1 MTDERWMRM
10 ENEIQDINTQESLFS
25 GLPAEIVDSL
35 TPAKIRMIMLYL
47 TGQYTQK
54 KIGQIVGVS
63 TTTIREWLL
72 DEKIQTVIKEIQARE
87 FVKINNDLNALKNK
101 AVATLYELLDSTM
114 DTVRYQAAKDIL
126 DRGGHKA
133 QQSIKVDKTVTT
145 REEQLKNLINMTM
158 DDVVVD
164 VKDYSE
170 VNDD

>member
-1 MTDERWMRM
+1 M
-10 ENEIQDINTQESLFS
+10 EDKNNKAVAEESLFS
-25 GLPAEIVDSL
+25 GLPSELVESL

-54 KIGQIVGVS
+54 KIAEIVGVS
-63 TTTIREWLL
+63 NTTIREWLL
-72 DEKIQTVIKEIQARE
+72 DPSVQAVVKEIQSRE

-101 AVATLYELLDSTM
+101 AVSTLYELLDSTM

-145 REEQLKNLINMTM
+145 REEQLKSLIDMTISD
-158 DDVVVD
+158 DDVID
-164 VKDYSE
+164 VGEYSG
-170 VNDD
+170 VSGN

>member
-1 MTDERWMRM
+1 M
-10 ENEIQDINTQESLFS
+10 EVKNNKAVAEESLFS
-25 GLPAEIVDSL
+25 GLPSELVESL

-54 KIGQIVGVS
+54 KIAEIVGVS
-63 TTTIREWLL
+63 NTTIREWLL
-72 DEKIQTVIKEIQARE
+72 DPSVQAVVKEIQSRE

-101 AVATLYELLDSTM
+101 AVSTLYELLDSTM

-145 REEQLKNLINMTM
+145 REEQLKSLIDMTISD
-158 DDVVVD
+158 DDVID
-164 VKDYSE
+164 VGEYSG
-170 VNDD
+170 VSGN

>member
-1 MTDERWMRM
+1 M
-10 ENEIQDINTQESLFS
+10 EDKNNKAVAEESLFS
-25 GLPAEIVDSL
+25 GLPSELVESL

-54 KIGQIVGVS
+54 KIAEIVGVS
-63 TTTIREWLL
+63 NTTIREWLL
-72 DEKIQTVIKEIQARE
+72 DPSVQAVVKEIQSRE

-101 AVATLYELLDSTM
+101 AVSTLYELLDSTM

-145 REEQLKNLINMTM
+145 REEQLKSLIDMTISD
-158 DDVVVD
+158 DDVID
-164 VKDYSE
+164 VKDYSG
-170 VNDD
+170 VNDN

>member
-1 MTDERWMRM
+1 M
-10 ENEIQDINTQESLFS
+10 EDKNNKVVAEESLFS
-25 GLPAEIVDSL
+25 GLPSELVESL

-54 KIGQIVGVS
+54 KIAEIVGVS
-63 TTTIREWLL
+63 NTTIREWLL
-72 DEKIQTVIKEIQARE
+72 DPSVQAVVKEIQSRE

-101 AVATLYELLDSTM
+101 AVSTLYELLDSTM

-145 REEQLKNLINMTM
+145 REEQLKSLIDMTISD
-158 DDVVVD
+158 DDVID
-164 VKDYSE
+164 VGEYSG
-170 VNDD
+170 VSDN

>member
-1 MTDERWMRM
+1 M
-10 ENEIQDINTQESLFS
+10 EDKNNKAVAEESLFS
-25 GLPAEIVDSL
+25 GLPSELVESL

-54 KIGQIVGVS
+54 KIAEIVGVS
-63 TTTIREWLL
+63 NTTIREWLL
-72 DEKIQTVIKEIQARE
+72 DPSVQAVIKEIQSRE

-101 AVATLYELLDSTM
+101 AVSTLYELLDSTM

-145 REEQLKNLINMTM
+145 REEQLKSLIDMTISD
-158 DDVVVD
+158 DDVID
-164 VKDYSE
+164 VGEYSG
-170 VNDD
+170 VSDN

>member
-1 MTDERWMRM
+1 M
-10 ENEIQDINTQESLFS
+10 EVKNNKAVAEESLFS
-25 GLPAEIVDSL
+25 GLPSELVESL

-54 KIGQIVGVS
+54 KIAEIVGVS
-63 TTTIREWLL
+63 NTTIREWLL
-72 DEKIQTVIKEIQARE
+72 DPSVQAVVKEIQSRE

-101 AVATLYELLDSTM
+101 AVSTLYELLDSTM

-145 REEQLKNLINMTM
+145 REEQLKSLIDMTISD
-158 DDVVVD
+158 DDVID
-164 VKDYSE
+164 VKDYSG
-170 VNDD
+170 VSDN

>member
-1 MTDERWMRM
+1 M
-10 ENEIQDINTQESLFS
+10 EDKNNKVVAEESLFS
-25 GLPAEIVDSL
+25 GLPSELVESL

-54 KIGQIVGVS
+54 KIAEIVGVS
-63 TTTIREWLL
+63 NTTVREWLL
-72 DEKIQTVIKEIQARE
+72 DPSVQAVIKEIQSRE

-101 AVATLYELLDSTM
+101 AVSTLYELLDSTM

-145 REEQLKNLINMTM
+145 REEQLKSLIDMTISD
-158 DDVVVD
+158 DDVID
-164 VKDYSE
+164 VGEYSG
-170 VNDD
+170 VSDN

>member
-1 MTDERWMRM
+1 MAE
-10 ENEIQDINTQESLFS
+10 EKNELAQESLFS
-25 GLPAEIVDSL
+25 GLPSEVVDNL

-63 TTTIREWLL
+63 TTTIQNWLL
-72 DEKIQTVIKEIQARE
+72 DPNIQLVIKEIQSRE

-101 AVATLYELLDSTM
+101 AVSTLYELLDSTM

-126 DRGGHKA
+126 DRGGHKP

-145 REEQLKNLINMTM
+145 REEQLKSLIESTISD
-158 DDVVVD
+158 DDVVDISEYEGVD
-164 VKDYSE
+164 DE
-170 VNDD
+170 

>member
-1 MTDERWMRM
+1 M
-10 ENEIQDINTQESLFS
+10 EDKNNKAVAEESLFS
-25 GLPAEIVDSL
+25 GLPSELVESL

-54 KIGQIVGVS
+54 KIAEIVGVS
-63 TTTIREWLL
+63 NTTVREWLL
-72 DEKIQTVIKEIQARE
+72 DSSVQAVIKEIQSRE

-101 AVATLYELLDSTM
+101 AVSTLYELLDSTM

-145 REEQLKNLINMTM
+145 REEQLKSLIDMTISD
-158 DDVVVD
+158 DDVID
-164 VKDYSE
+164 VKDYSG
-170 VNDD
+170 VSDN

>member
-1 MTDERWMRM
+1 M
-10 ENEIQDINTQESLFS
+10 ENNEVMQESIFA
-25 GLPAEIVDSL
+25 GLPAEITDTL

-63 TTTIREWLL
+63 TTTIQNWLL
-72 DEKIQTVIKEIQARE
+72 DSNVQLVIKEIQSRE

-101 AVATLYELLDSTM
+101 AVSTLYELLDSTM

-126 DRGGHKA
+126 DRGGHKP

-145 REEQLKNLINMTM
+145 REEQLKSLINATIS
-158 DDVVVD
+158 DEDVID
-164 VKDYSE
+164 ISDYE
-170 VNDD
+170 GVEDE

>member
-1 MTDERWMRM
+1 M
-10 ENEIQDINTQESLFS
+10 EDKNNKAVAEESLFS
-25 GLPAEIVDSL
+25 GLPSELVESL

-54 KIGQIVGVS
+54 KIAEIVGVS
-63 TTTIREWLL
+63 NTTVREWLL
-72 DEKIQTVIKEIQARE
+72 DPSVQAVIKEIQSRE

-101 AVATLYELLDSTM
+101 AVSTLYELLDSTM

-145 REEQLKNLINMTM
+145 REEQLKSLIDMTISD
-158 DDVVVD
+158 DDVID
-164 VKDYSE
+164 VGEYSG
-170 VNDD
+170 VSGN

>member
-1 MTDERWMRM
+1 M
-10 ENEIQDINTQESLFS
+10 EDKNNKAVAEESLFS
-25 GLPAEIVDSL
+25 GLPSELVESL

-54 KIGQIVGVS
+54 KIAEIVGVS
-63 TTTIREWLL
+63 NTTVREWLL
-72 DEKIQTVIKEIQARE
+72 DPSVQAVIKEIQSRE

-101 AVATLYELLDSTM
+101 AVSTLYELLDSTM

-145 REEQLKNLINMTM
+145 REEQLKSLIDMTISD
-158 DDVVVD
+158 DDVID
-164 VKDYSE
+164 VGEYSG
-170 VNDD
+170 VNDN

>member
-1 MTDERWMRM
+1 M
-10 ENEIQDINTQESLFS
+10 ENELQNTNTQESLFS
-25 GLPAEIVDSL
+25 GLPSEIVDSL

-72 DEKIQTVIKEIQARE
+72 DESIQTVIKEIQARE

-101 AVATLYELLDSTM
+101 AVSTLYELLDSTM

-133 QQSIKVDKTVTT
+133 QQSIKVDKVVTT
-145 REEQLKNLINMTM
+145 REEQLKQLINTTM
-158 DDVVVD
+158 NDSVVD
-164 VKDYSE
+164 IEEYSE
-170 VNDD
+170 VDED

>member
-1 MTDERWMRM
+1 M
-10 ENEIQDINTQESLFS
+10 EDKNNKAVAEESLFS
-25 GLPAEIVDSL
+25 GLPSELVESL

-54 KIGQIVGVS
+54 KIAEIVGVS
-63 TTTIREWLL
+63 NTTIREWLL
-72 DEKIQTVIKEIQARE
+72 DPSVQAVVKEIQSRE

-101 AVATLYELLDSTM
+101 AVSTLYELLDSTM

-145 REEQLKNLINMTM
+145 REEQLKSLIDMTISD
-158 DDVVVD
+158 DDVID
-164 VKDYSE
+164 VGEYSG
-170 VNDD
+170 VSDN

>member
-1 MTDERWMRM
+1 M
-10 ENEIQDINTQESLFS
+10 EDKNNKAVAEESLFS
-25 GLPAEIVDSL
+25 GLPSELVESL

-54 KIGQIVGVS
+54 KIAEIVGVS
-63 TTTIREWLL
+63 NTTVREWLL
-72 DEKIQTVIKEIQARE
+72 DPSVQAVIKEIQSRE

-101 AVATLYELLDSTM
+101 AVSTLYELLDSTM

-145 REEQLKNLINMTM
+145 REEQLKSLIDMTISD
-158 DDVVVD
+158 DDVID
-164 VKDYSE
+164 VKDYSG
-170 VNDD
+170 VNDN

>member
-1 MTDERWMRM
+1 M
-10 ENEIQDINTQESLFS
+10 EDKNNKAVAEESLFS
-25 GLPAEIVDSL
+25 GLPSELVESL

-54 KIGQIVGVS
+54 KIAEIVGVS
-63 TTTIREWLL
+63 NTTVREWLL
-72 DEKIQTVIKEIQARE
+72 DPSVQAVIKEIQSRE

-101 AVATLYELLDSTM
+101 AVSTLYELLDSTM

-145 REEQLKNLINMTM
+145 REEQLKSLIDMTISD
-158 DDVVVD
+158 DDVID
-164 VKDYSE
+164 VGEYSG
-170 VNDD
+170 VSDN

>member
-1 MTDERWMRM
+1 M
-10 ENEIQDINTQESLFS
+10 EDKNNKAVAEESLFS
-25 GLPAEIVDSL
+25 GLPSELVESL

-54 KIGQIVGVS
+54 KIAEIVGVS
-63 TTTIREWLL
+63 NTTIREWLL
-72 DEKIQTVIKEIQARE
+72 DPSIQAVVKEIQSRE

-101 AVATLYELLDSTM
+101 AVSTLYELLDSTM

-145 REEQLKNLINMTM
+145 REEQLKSLIDMTISD
-158 DDVVVD
+158 DDVID
-164 VKDYSE
+164 VGEYSG
-170 VNDD
+170 VSDN

>member
-1 MTDERWMRM
+1 M
-10 ENEIQDINTQESLFS
+10 EDKNNKAVAEESLFS
-25 GLPAEIVDSL
+25 GLPSELVESL

-54 KIGQIVGVS
+54 KIAEIVGVS
-63 TTTIREWLL
+63 NTTVREWLL
-72 DEKIQTVIKEIQARE
+72 DPSVQAVIKEIQSRE

-101 AVATLYELLDSTM
+101 AVSTLYELLDSTM

-145 REEQLKNLINMTM
+145 REEQLKSLIDMTISD
-158 DDVVVD
+158 DDVID
-164 VKDYSE
+164 VKDYSG
-170 VNDD
+170 VSDN

>member
-1 MTDERWMRM
+1 MAE
-10 ENEIQDINTQESLFS
+10 EKHEIQQESLFS
-25 GLPAEIVDSL
+25 GLPSEVVDTL

-63 TTTIREWLL
+63 TTTIQNWLL
-72 DEKIQTVIKEIQARE
+72 DQNIQLVIKEIQSRE

-101 AVATLYELLDSTM
+101 AVSTLYELLDSTM

-126 DRGGHKA
+126 DRGGHKP

-145 REEQLKNLINMTM
+145 REEQLKSLIESTIS
-158 DDVVVD
+158 DDDIVD
-164 VKDYSE
+164 ISE
-170 VNDD
+170 YEGVDDE

>member
-1 MTDERWMRM
+1 M
-10 ENEIQDINTQESLFS
+10 ENELQNINTQESLFS
-25 GLPAEIVDSL
+25 GLPSEIVDSL

-72 DEKIQTVIKEIQARE
+72 DENIQTVIKEIQARE

-101 AVATLYELLDSTM
+101 AVSTLYELLDSTM

-133 QQSIKVDKTVTT
+133 QQSIKVDKVVTT
-145 REEQLKNLINMTM
+145 REEQLKQLINTTM
-158 DDVVVD
+158 NDSVVD
-164 VKDYSE
+164 IEEYSE
-170 VNDD
+170 VDED

>member
-1 MTDERWMRM
+1 M
-10 ENEIQDINTQESLFS
+10 EDKNNKAVAEESLFS
-25 GLPAEIVDSL
+25 GLPSELVESL

-54 KIGQIVGVS
+54 KIAEIVGVS
-63 TTTIREWLL
+63 NTTVREWLL
-72 DEKIQTVIKEIQARE
+72 DSSVQAVIKEIQSRE

-101 AVATLYELLDSTM
+101 AVSTLYELLDSTM

-145 REEQLKNLINMTM
+145 REEQLKSLIDMTISD
-158 DDVVVD
+158 DDVID
-164 VKDYSE
+164 VGEYSG
-170 VNDD
+170 VSDN

>member
-1 MTDERWMRM
+1 M
-10 ENEIQDINTQESLFS
+10 EDKNNKAVAEESLFS
-25 GLPAEIVDSL
+25 GLPSELVESL

-54 KIGQIVGVS
+54 KIAEIVGVS
-63 TTTIREWLL
+63 NTTVREWLL
-72 DEKIQTVIKEIQARE
+72 DPSVQAVVKEIQSRE

-101 AVATLYELLDSTM
+101 AVSTLYELLDSTM

-145 REEQLKNLINMTM
+145 REEQLKSLIDMTISD
-158 DDVVVD
+158 DDVID
-164 VKDYSE
+164 VGEYSG
-170 VNDD
+170 VSDN